1 MPRQSFHPI
10 IFKQGSPQ
18 VPSLPG
24 GAFQDSSPMNIES
37 TPRADAPAESSSAPS
52 ERDRLSRRERGV
64 WRAALLL
71 LGILALAFSAMS
83 WEAEPP
89 RLEALPVGLV
99 ILVFL
104 FVAYARSK
112 TNEISE
118 LRGLVRGIEQRNNPA
133 QDHDQLDQ
141 LFSLISQSQQG
152 YRDLIDTFEDLLFSI
167 TKDGK
172 ILTVNRSFA
181 DLLNL
186 SFADVVGRRLDEFFD
201 LPEASDRQALLS
213 WLPRFMQRRR
223 WTGVVRARVKQTGEL
238 RYFDCVL
245 HAIVRDDA
253 VLGISGFA
261 RDVTKERESENRFTE
276 LFQTLREG
284 VYLASA
290 DDRITE
296 VNPALAQML
305 GYESKEELLN
315 CEISSL
321 YRKSEDR
328 LEEQKL
334 LNNLGFL
341 RAHEITLK
349 HRQGGRDVVAVHTTA
364 AIRDPAGK
372 FVRYQGTLVD
382 VTEQREME
390 RRLHREQEF
399 AGRLMDGFPD
409 LVVALDTEGRYT
421 FVSPQI
427 INLLGFRPEEL
438 IGRKMGSRIDPTDCT
453 AVLEMFDDLIFKR
466 LSEGQIE
473 YRTQHK
479 NGTWLVFRAS
489 ARPLHDET
497 GLITGVIAS
506 ARDIT
511 EQQRLQQQLIQSE
524 RLAAMGQMIA
534 GVAHELNNPLTAILG
549 VTELLRDQSSDEN
562 KSRQLDLAYRQA
574 RRAAHIVQSLLVFS
588 RPSTPRSTL
597 LHLPDLLQRTLQL
610 HEHSLNAN
618 HIEVDLV
625 ARPDLPTVQ
634 GDSNQ
639 LTQVFL
645 NLIVNAEQ
653 AINEVRNYGALR
665 IRLGVVGERVLI
677 TFQDDGVGIRRELL
691 PRIFDPFFTTKRPGR
706 GTGLGLS
713 ICMAIIREHNGD
725 ISAQPLPD
733 GGSVF
738 TVSLP
743 VCTQSAAL
751 TEAPVNTAGA
761 APQENETPK
770 APKSSL
776 LRKKVLVVDDEESIL
791 ELVTDTLG
799 ARGCLVDRASSSEHA
814 LELSIRNSYDVILCD
829 LNLECTSGKVASGF
843 DLHDRIMEVSA
854 VRRGPQPLFI
864 FMTGDL
870 VDAAIG
876 EHTGRENNR
885 FLQKPFRIA
894 DLLAMLNELPVP
906 AVLQSK
912 NSNS

>member
-1 MPRQSFHPI
+1 
-10 IFKQGSPQ
+10 
-18 VPSLPG
+18 
-24 GAFQDSSPMNIES
+24 MNINS
-37 TPRADAPAESSSAPS
+37 TPPADASAESPSARQ
-52 ERDRLSRRERGV
+52 ERDQLSRRERGV

-71 LGILALAFSAMS
+71 LGALAVAFSAIS
-83 WEAEPP
+83 WQSLQSVPP
-89 RLEALPVGLV
+89 NLKALPVGLV
-99 ILVFL
+99 VLVFL
-104 FVAYARSK
+104 FVAYAWSK
-112 TNEISE
+112 ANEIAE
-118 LRGLVRGIEQRNNPA
+118 LRGLVRGIEQRTTPG
-133 QDHDQLDQ
+133 HDNEQLDQ
-141 LFSLISQSQQG
+141 LFSLISRSQQG
-152 YRDLIDTFEDLLFSI
+152 YRDLIDTFEDLLFSV
-167 TKDGK
+167 TNDGK

-201 LPEASDRQALLS
+201 LPDASDRLAFEH
-213 WLPRFMQRRR
+213 WLPRFVQRRR
-223 WTGVVRARVKQTGEL
+223 WTGVVRARVKQTGAL

-253 VLGISGFA
+253 VQGISGFA
-261 RDVTKERESENRFTE
+261 RDVTKERESETRFTE

-296 VNPALAQML
+296 VNPALAHIL
-305 GYESKEELLN
+305 GYENKEDLLN
-315 CEISSL
+315 REIASL
-321 YRKSEDR
+321 YRKPEDR
-328 LEEQKL
+328 SEEQAQ
-334 LNNLGFL
+334 LNDLGFL

-349 HRQGGRDVVAVHTTA
+349 HRQEGRDVVAVHTTA

-372 FVRYQGTLVD
+372 FVRYQGTFVD

-399 AGRLMDGFPD
+399 AGRLMDSFPD
-409 LVVALDTEGRYT
+409 LVIVLDTQARYT

-427 INLLGFRPEEL
+427 LDILGYRPEDL
-438 IGRKMGSRIDPTDCT
+438 IGKRMGGRTDPTDRT
-453 AVLEMFDDLIFKR
+453 AMLEMFDDLIFKR

-479 NGTWLVFRAS
+479 NGAWRVFRAS

-497 GLITGVIAS
+497 GQITGVIAS

-511 EQQRLQQQLIQSE
+511 DQQRLQQQLIQSE

-549 VTELLRDQSSDEN
+549 VTEMLRDQSTDETA
-562 KSRQLDLAYRQA
+562 SRQLDLAHRQA

-610 HEHSLNAN
+610 HEHSLRAN
-618 HIEVDLV
+618 HIQVDLA
-625 ARPDLPTVQ
+625 ARPDLPTVL

-653 AINEVRNYGALR
+653 AIHEVRERGTLR

-713 ICMAIIREHNGD
+713 ICMAIVREHNGD

-743 VCTQSAAL
+743 VCTESMAL
-751 TEAPVNTAGA
+751 AGPATPGANAGHVEAPTASGSTLS
-761 APQENETPK
+761 Q
-770 APKSSL
+770 
-776 LRKKVLVVDDEESIL
+776 KKILVVDDEESIL
-791 ELVTDTLG
+791 ELVADSLSP
-799 ARGCLVDRASSSEHA
+799 RGCLVDRAASSGKA
-814 LELSIRNSYDVILCD
+814 LELASRNSYDVILCD
-829 LNLECTSGKVASGF
+829 LNLESGSGKVVSGF
-843 DLHDRIMEVSA
+843 DLHDRILENLEARSTS
-854 VRRGPQPLFI
+854 RPFFI

-870 VDAAIG
+870 VGAAVG
-876 EHTGRENNR
+876 EQAGREGNR
-885 FLQKPFRIA
+885 FLQKPFRMTELLSLLN
-894 DLLAMLNELPVP
+894 DLLSP
-906 AVLQSK
+906 AVMQPK
-912 NSNS
+912 NTSS

>member
-1 MPRQSFHPI
+1 MPHNLEVLPI
-10 IFKQGSPQ
+10 
-18 VPSLPG
+18 
-24 GAFQDSSPMNIES
+24 
-37 TPRADAPAESSSAPS
+37 
-52 ERDRLSRRERGV
+52 
-64 WRAALLL
+64 
-71 LGILALAFSAMS
+71 
-83 WEAEPP
+83 
-89 RLEALPVGLV
+89 GLV

-104 FVAYARSK
+104 FVAYAWNK
-112 TNEISE
+112 INEISD
-118 LRGLVRGIEQRNNPA
+118 LRGLVRGIEERTNHL
-133 QDHDQLDQ
+133 QDHDQFDQ
-141 LFSLISQSQQG
+141 LFSLISKSQQG

-167 TKDGK
+167 TNDGK

-181 DLLNL
+181 DLLDV
-186 SFADVVGRRLDEFFD
+186 SFADVVGRGLDEFFD
-201 LPEASDRQALLS
+201 LPEASDRMALQN
-213 WLPRFMQRRR
+213 WMPRFMQRRR
-223 WTGVVRARVKQTGEL
+223 WTGVVRARVIRTGEL

-261 RDVTKERESENRFTE
+261 RDITKERESETRFTE

-305 GYESKEELLN
+305 GFENKEELLN
-315 CEISSL
+315 CQVGSL
-321 YRKSEDR
+321 YRKAADR
-328 LEEQKL
+328 IEEQNML
-334 LNNLGFL
+334 GSLGFL
-341 RAHEITLK
+341 RAHEVTLQ
-349 HRQGGRDVVAVHTTA
+349 HREEGRDVVAVHTTA

-372 FVRYQGTLVD
+372 FVRYQGTFVD

-399 AGRLMDGFPD
+399 AGRLMDSFPD
-409 LVVALDTEGRYT
+409 LVIALDTDGRYT

-427 INLLGFRPEEL
+427 FDILGFRPEEL
-438 IGRKMGSRIDPTDCT
+438 VGKRMGGRTDPADRT
-453 AVLEMFDDLIFKR
+453 AMVEMFDDLIFNR

-479 NGTWLVFRAS
+479 NGAWRVFRAS
-489 ARPLHDET
+489 ARPLHDEA
-497 GLITGVIAS
+497 GRITGVIAS

-549 VTELLRDQSSDEN
+549 VTELLRDQSSNETQT
-562 KSRQLDLAYRQA
+562 RQLDLAHRQA

-588 RPSTPRSTL
+588 RPSTPRTTL

-618 HIEVDLV
+618 HIHVELV
-625 ARPDLPTVQ
+625 ARPDLPTVR
-634 GDSNQ
+634 GDSNL

-653 AINEVRNYGALR
+653 AINEVRDHGTMR
-665 IRLGVVGERVLI
+665 IRLGVVGDRVLI

-713 ICMAIIREHNGD
+713 ICMAIVREHCGD

-743 VCTQSAAL
+743 VCTESVAL
-751 TEAPVNTAGA
+751 VEPVEPAIASKSCRGEKETPEAPASA
-761 APQENETPK
+761 L
-770 APKSSL
+770 SI
-776 LRKKVLVVDDEESIL
+776 KKILVVDDQESIL
-791 ELVTDTLG
+791 ELVTETLG
-799 ARGCLVDRASSSEHA
+799 IRGCLVDRASNTEQA
-814 LELSIRNSYDVILCD
+814 LELTGRNSYDAILCD
-829 LNLECTSGKVASGF
+829 LNLESSSGKVDSGF
-843 DLHDRIMEVSA
+843 DLHDRILENLDAGSGL
-854 VRRGPQPLFI
+854 RPFFI

-870 VDAAIG
+870 VDSAIS
-876 EHTGRENNR
+876 EQNGRDCSR

-894 DLLAMLNELPVP
+894 DLLSLLNELPAPV
-906 AVLQSK
+906 AVQPK
-912 NSNS
+912 NIPS